1 MPLQQPW
8 ETLREFAGL
17 LVLLG
22 AVVWGLV
29 QARHRLRP
37 WFFYF
42 WATAAA
48 VSIPIVLYMVAE
60 ARAGSFTGW
69 GGLAAIIILLPA
81 AFMAAMSIVALLT
94 LAVLIPKYGFNK
106 QTPEEREAERQR
118 RRDPQAIR
126 ADAVRKLKIYA
137 MLLAIALLI
146 VKLRALGR

>member
-8 ETLREFAGL
+8 ESLREFAGL
-17 LVLLG
+17 LILLG

-48 VSIPIVLYMVAE
+48 ISIPIVLYMVAE
-60 ARAGSFTGW
+60 ARAGSYTGW
-69 GGLAAIIILLPA
+69 GGLAVIIVLLPA
-81 AFMAAMSIVALLT
+81 AFVAAMSIVALLT

-106 QTPEEREAERQR
+106 QTAEEREAERQR
-118 RRDPQAIR
+118 RRDPRVIR
-126 ADAVRKLKIYA
+126 ADAIRKLKIYA
-137 MLLAIALLI
+137 LVLALAFLVL
-146 VKLRALGR
+146 KLRALGR